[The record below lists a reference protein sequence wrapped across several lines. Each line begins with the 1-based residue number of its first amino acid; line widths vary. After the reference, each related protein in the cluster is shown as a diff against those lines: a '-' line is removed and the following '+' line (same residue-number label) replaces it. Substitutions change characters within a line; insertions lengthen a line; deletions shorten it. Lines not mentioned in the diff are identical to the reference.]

1 MFNAKRLKAV
11 RESNMELTKQV
22 SSRHLKIVGL
32 LKKQEKLKSVIS
44 KMEEI
49 R

>member
-1 MFNAKRLKAV
+1 VFNGKRLKAV

-32 LKKQEKLKSVIS
+32 LKRQEKIKSVIN
-44 KMEEI
+44 KME
-49 R
+49 